1 MTRYSGF
8 ISLLLALAFAAA
20 AAGQT
25 PTDLRSRLSAGQA
38 CRFRSEITFRGN
50 ELTGLCVLRE
60 TETACT
66 GALVNEFGVKALDFV
81 FDKRSEKVKLHN
93 VIFFLDKW
101 YIRRVVRADLA
112 VMLRALSADDAAGKP
127 AGKRELLLTPQGE
140 VRLTNLK
147 YHISYH
153 LTPLETDAVTE

>member
-8 ISLLLALAFAAA
+8 ISLLLAFAFAAT

-25 PTDLRSRLSAGQA
+25 PADLRSRLATGQA
-38 CRFRSEITFRGN
+38 CRFRSEISFRGN

-60 TETACT
+60 TEATCT

-81 FDKRSEKVKLHN
+81 LDKHSGKVKLHN

-112 VMLRALSADDAAGKP
+112 VMLRALCADSP
-127 AGKRELLLTPQGE
+127 AEVPAKKRELLITPQGE

-153 LTPLETDAVTE
+153 LTPIETDAVTE